1 MGNFSERSRGR
12 GGGRHA
18 RSAGRDAEGGSAG
31 RDAPGGLRRGRI
43 MAWRPP
49 AAWLAR
55 ARAWSPAVGLFGRGI
70 RVLAVRLAMVILL
83 TSLSVL
89 AVPITVTT
97 LTSAVP
103 PPPAGWTTAFSDNF
117 SGSAGSGVDSTW
129 TYDTGDQ
136 YHGTACQAHW
146 ASGEIE
152 TDTNSAANVSEDGS
166 GHLNITPVDINGA
179 WTSGRI
185 ETVSEFTPPAGGEMQ
200 VSALIKQPDPSSGLG
215 YSLVKSSSS
224 VGGRLCWATKCTSLP
239 S

>member
-1 MGNFSERSRGR
+1 MGNFSERSSRGL

-55 ARAWSPAVGLFGRGI
+55 VRDWSPAVGLFGRGI

-89 AVPITVTT
+89 AVPIAVTT

-103 PPPAGWTTAFSDNF
+103 PPPAGWTTAFSHNF
-117 SGSAGSGVDSTW
+117 SGSA
-129 TYDTGDQ
+129 
-136 YHGTACQAHW
+136 
-146 ASGEIE
+146 ASG
-152 TDTNSAANVSEDGS
+152 TGRRS
-166 GHLNITPVDINGA
+166 G
-179 WTSGRI
+179 
-185 ETVSEFTPPAGGEMQ
+185 
-200 VSALIKQPDPSSGLG
+200 
-215 YSLVKSSSS
+215 
-224 VGGRLCWATKCTSLP
+224 CWAPATGAAGP
-239 S
+239 ARPGP